1 MVVILIL
8 ILWKERSRRIKD
20 DFVCRSYI
28 DSVKWEEQEDAGDDH
43 EEVDTLGTSQGSSS
57 HTETIWHHEK

>member
-1 MVVILIL
+1 M
-8 ILWKERSRRIKD
+8 KD
-20 DFVCRSYI
+20 DFGCSSYF
-28 DSVKWEEQEDAGDDH
+28 DSVDWEEREDAGDDH